1 MKEGDEL
8 KKTQLIFTFVT
19 LIIGFMIAIQFQ
31 SKKEPIIRDTR
42 DIRELREELKIEQE
56 RHQQLIKE
64 IEKTTTLINQYE
76 QSLASQ
82 EENIENVMLG
92 EINKLKEQAGLTEA
106 TGEGIILTI
115 EPLVEGEHLGQA
127 RRTVSPKLLRFLVN
141 ELNIYQAKAIA
152 IGNERIVAT
161 SAFRDV
167 QGITQVNGRRIPPLP
182 LEVKVLADDAQKLHN
197 EMIVSESVEIFEIEN
212 LKITSVPVNELT
224 LPAYNQSVNIRY
236 MEQVKEG

>member
-8 KKTQLIFTFVT
+8 EKQKIIFTIVT
-19 LIIGFMIAIQFQ
+19 LIIGFMLAIQFQ
-31 SKKEPIIRDTR
+31 STKEPVVRDTR

-56 RHQQLIKE
+56 RHHQLMKE
-64 IEKTTTLINQYE
+64 IEETSTLIYQYE
-76 QSLASQ
+76 QSLDSQ
-82 EENIENVMLG
+82 EENIEQVMT
-92 EINKLKEQAGLTEA
+92 EQIAKLKEQAGLTEM

-115 EPLVEGEHLGQA
+115 EPLIQEQNFGHS
-127 RRTVSPKLLRFLVN
+127 RRSVSPKLLRFLVN
-141 ELNIYQAKAIA
+141 ELNIYQAKGIA
-152 IGNERIVAT
+152 IGNERIVST

-182 LEVKVLADDAQKLHN
+182 LEIKVLADDAQKLHN
-197 EMIVSESVEIFEIEN
+197 EMIVSESIEIFEIEN

-224 LPAYNQSVNIRY
+224 LPAYNQTVNIRF